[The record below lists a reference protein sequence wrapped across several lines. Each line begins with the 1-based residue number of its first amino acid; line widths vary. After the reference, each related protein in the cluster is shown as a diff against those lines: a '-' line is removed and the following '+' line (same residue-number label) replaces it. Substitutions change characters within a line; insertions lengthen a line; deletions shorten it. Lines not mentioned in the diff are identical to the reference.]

1 MKKFPEYK
9 GMTPD
14 RRQINPNTWR
24 WDYVYINKNAEKNAK
39 RLETLNKNILTFEQ
53 RIKKYEDI
61 LLECCSKIGM
71 ALGKSIEFSSFD
83 INNPEYDN
91 IKTIESLRKR
101 FEKSLE
107 VINTYKEKLNEYVS
121 EKNDVLDEGTE
132 YEIIISSNDIVGAYD
147 IRAYV
152 QMHPEMF
159 KKN

>member
-1 MKKFPEYK
+1 MTIDKK
-9 GMTPD
+9 
-14 RRQINPNTWR
+14 I
-24 WDYVYINKNAEKNAK
+24 
-39 RLETLNKNILTFEQ
+39 
-53 RIKKYEDI
+53 
-61 LLECCSKIGM
+61 
-71 ALGKSIEFSSFD
+71 

-101 FEKSLE
+101 YEKSLE

-132 YEIIISSNDIVGAYD
+132 YEIIIPSNDIVGAYD